1 MVLSYIH
8 AVQMLVL
15 ILQDLNPG
23 KLESTTA
30 EYENQKDDAQKKAL

>member
-1 MVLSYIH
+1 MMVLSCIH

-23 KLESTTA
+23 KRESTTA
-30 EYENQKDDAQKKAL
+30 EYGNQKDDARKKA